1 MSKYVIGLTGGIA
14 CGKSNISRSLK
25 AAGVPVIDADE
36 ISRGLTAPG
45 GPALPAIRER
55 FGDAVF
61 DGEELNR
68 RALSDI
74 VFSDPAA
81 RDALNAII
89 HPMVLKEIHRQM
101 DETTGPVVMD
111 VPLLYEVGMDAWCD
125 EIWCAYA
132 PQKEQVRRVRKRGQI
147 TYAEA
152 LRRIHSQMP
161 VMEKRKRADRVIR
174 TTGTKEESGRAAL
187 SLWQEALK
195 RASETGGQ
203 NPHE

>member
-36 ISRGLTAPG
+36 ISRNLTASG
-45 GPALPAIRER
+45 GPALPAIREKW
-55 FGDAVF
+55 GEKVF

-89 HPMVLKEIHRQM
+89 HPLVLSEIHRRM
-101 DETTGPVVMD
+101 DETEGPVVMD
-111 VPLLYEVGMDAWCD
+111 VPLLYEVGMDSWCD

-161 VMEKRKRADRVIR
+161 VMEKRRRADHMIR

-187 SLWQEALK
+187 SLWQEAVK
-195 RASETGGQ
+195 RASETGGSKR
-203 NPHE
+203 HE

>member
-1 MSKYVIGLTGGIA
+1 MRVIGLTGSIA

-36 ISRGLTAPG
+36 ISRNLTAPG
-45 GPALPAIRER
+45 GPALPAIREKW
-55 FGDAVF
+55 GEKVF

-81 RDALNAII
+81 REALNAII
-89 HPMVLKEIHRQM
+89 HPMVLSEIHRRM
-101 DETTGPVVMD
+101 DETDGPVVMD
-111 VPLLYEVGMDAWCD
+111 VPLLYEVGMDSWCD

-132 PQKEQVRRVRKRGQI
+132 PQKEQVRRVRKRGEI

-161 VMEKRKRADRVIR
+161 VMEKRRRADHMIR

-187 SLWQEALK
+187 SLWQDAVK
-195 RASETGGQ
+195 RAAETGGSKR
-203 NPHE
+203 HV

>member
-36 ISRGLTAPG
+36 ISRNLTASG
-45 GPALPAIRER
+45 GPALPAIREKW
-55 FGDAVF
+55 GEKVF

-89 HPMVLKEIHRQM
+89 HPLVLSEIHRRM
-101 DETTGPVVMD
+101 DETEGPVVMD
-111 VPLLYEVGMDAWCD
+111 VPLLYEVGMDSWCD

-132 PQKEQVRRVRKRGQI
+132 PQKEQVRRVRKRGEI

-161 VMEKRKRADRVIR
+161 VMEKRRRADHMIR

-187 SLWQEALK
+187 SLWQDAVK
-195 RASETGGQ
+195 RASETGGSKR
-203 NPHE
+203 HV

>member
-36 ISRGLTAPG
+36 ISRNLTASG
-45 GPALPAIRER
+45 GPALPAIRAR
-55 FGDAVF
+55 FGDQVF

-81 RDALNAII
+81 RDDLNAII
-89 HPMVLKEIHRQM
+89 HPMVLREIHRQM
-101 DETTGPVVMD
+101 DETDGPVVMD
-111 VPLLYEVGMDAWCD
+111 VPLLYEVGMDAWCQ

-147 TYAEA
+147 TWDEA

-161 VMEKRKRADRVIR
+161 VMEKRRRADHVIR

-187 SLWQEALK
+187 SLWQNAVN
-195 RASETGGQ
+195 RAAEMEG
-203 NPHE
+203 ER

>member
-25 AAGVPVIDADE
+25 EAGVPVIDADE
-36 ISRGLTAPG
+36 ISRSLTASG
-45 GPALPAIRER
+45 GPALPAIREKW
-55 FGDAVF
+55 GEKVF

-81 RDALNAII
+81 REALNAII
-89 HPMVLKEIHRQM
+89 HPLVLSEIHRKM
-101 DETTGPVVMD
+101 DETEGPVVMD
-111 VPLLYEVGMDAWCD
+111 VPLLYEVGMDSWCD

-132 PQKEQVRRVRKRGQI
+132 PQKEQVRRVRKRGRI

-161 VMEKRKRADRVIR
+161 VMEKRRRADHMIR
-174 TTGTKEESGRAAL
+174 TTGTKEESSRAAL
-187 SLWQEALK
+187 SLWQDAVK
-195 RASETGGQ
+195 RASETGG
-203 NPHE
+203 NKRHE

>member
-36 ISRGLTAPG
+36 ISRNLTAPG
-45 GPALPAIRER
+45 GPALPAIREKW
-55 FGDAVF
+55 GEKVF

-89 HPMVLKEIHRQM
+89 HPLVLSEIHRRM
-101 DETTGPVVMD
+101 DETEGPVVMD
-111 VPLLYEVGMDAWCD
+111 VPLLYEVGMDSWCD

-161 VMEKRKRADRVIR
+161 VMEKRRRADHMIR

-187 SLWQEALK
+187 SLWQEAVK
-195 RASETGGQ
+195 RASETGGSKR
-203 NPHE
+203 HE

>member
-1 MSKYVIGLTGGIA
+1 MSRYVIGLTGGIA

-36 ISRGLTAPG
+36 ISRSLTARDG
-45 GPALPAIRER
+45 AALPAIREK
-55 FGDAVF
+55 FGAAVF

-89 HPMVLKEIHRQM
+89 HPMVLAEIHRQM

-161 VMEKRKRADRVIR
+161 VMEKRKRADHVIR

-187 SLWQEALK
+187 SLWQAALK
-195 RASETGGQ
+195 RAGETGGQ
-203 NPHE
+203 EQHV

>member
-36 ISRGLTAPG
+36 ISRNLTASG
-45 GPALPAIRER
+45 GPALPAIRAR
-55 FGDAVF
+55 FGDQVF

-81 RDALNAII
+81 RDDLNAII
-89 HPMVLKEIHRQM
+89 HPMVLKEIHRRM
-101 DETTGPVVMD
+101 DETDGPVVMD
-111 VPLLYEVGMDAWCD
+111 VPLLYEVGMDAWCQ
-125 EIWCAYA
+125 EIWCAYV

-147 TYAEA
+147 TWAEA

-161 VMEKRKRADRVIR
+161 VMEKRRRADHVIR

-187 SLWQEALK
+187 SLWQNAVK
-195 RASETGGQ
+195 RAAEMEG
-203 NPHE
+203 ER

>member
-36 ISRGLTAPG
+36 ISRNLTASG
-45 GPALPAIRER
+45 GPALPAIRAR
-55 FGDAVF
+55 FGDQVF

-81 RDALNAII
+81 RDDLNAII
-89 HPMVLKEIHRQM
+89 HPMVLREIHRQM
-101 DETTGPVVMD
+101 DETDGPVVMD
-111 VPLLYEVGMDAWCD
+111 VPLLYEVGMDAWCQ

-147 TYAEA
+147 TWAEA

-161 VMEKRKRADRVIR
+161 VMEKRRRADHVIR

-187 SLWQEALK
+187 SLWQNAVK
-195 RASETGGQ
+195 RAAEMEG
-203 NPHE
+203 ER

>member
-14 CGKSNISRSLK
+14 CGKSNISRSLR

-36 ISRGLTAPG
+36 ISRNLTAPG
-45 GPALPAIRER
+45 GPALPAIREEW
-55 FGDAVF
+55 GEKVF
-61 DGEELNR
+61 AGVELNR

-74 VFSDPAA
+74 VFSDPAE
-81 RDALNAII
+81 RDKLNAII
-89 HPMVLKEIHRQM
+89 HPMVLSEIHRQM
-101 DETTGPVVMD
+101 DETEGPVVMD
-111 VPLLYEVGMDAWCD
+111 VPLLYEVGMDSWCD

-147 TYAEA
+147 TWAEA

-161 VMEKRKRADRVIR
+161 VMEKRRRADHTIR

-187 SLWQEALK
+187 SLWQDAVK
-195 RASETGGQ
+195 RAAETGGSKR
-203 NPHE
+203 HV

>member
-36 ISRGLTAPG
+36 ISRNLTAPG
-45 GPALPAIRER
+45 GPALPAIREKW
-55 FGDAVF
+55 GEKVF

-81 RDALNAII
+81 REALNAII
-89 HPMVLKEIHRQM
+89 HPMVLSEIHRRM
-101 DETTGPVVMD
+101 DETDGPVVMD
-111 VPLLYEVGMDAWCD
+111 VPLLYEVGMDSWCD

-132 PQKEQVRRVRKRGQI
+132 PQKEQVRRVRKRGEI

-161 VMEKRKRADRVIR
+161 VMEKRRRADHMIR
-174 TTGTKEESGRAAL
+174 TTGTKEESGRTAL
-187 SLWQEALK
+187 SLWQDAVK
-195 RASETGGQ
+195 RAAETGGSKR
-203 NPHE
+203 HV

>member
-1 MSKYVIGLTGGIA
+1 MSSYVIGLTGGIA
-14 CGKSNISRSLK
+14 CGKSNLSNALRRIG
-25 AAGVPVIDADE
+25 APVIDADE
-36 ISRGLTAPG
+36 ISRALTAPG
-45 GPALPAIRER
+45 GPALPAIREIW
-55 FGDAVF
+55 GDAVF

-74 VFSDPAA
+74 VFADPAE
-81 RDALNAII
+81 REKLNAII
-89 HPMVLKEIHRQM
+89 HPLVLSEIHRQM
-101 DETTGPVVMD
+101 DETDGPVVMD
-111 VPLLYEVGMDAWCD
+111 VPLLYEVGMDTWCD

-161 VMEKRKRADRVIR
+161 VMEKRRRADHMIR

-187 SLWQEALK
+187 SLWQDAVK
-195 RASETGGQ
+195 RASETGG
-203 NPHE
+203 NKRHE

>member
-25 AAGVPVIDADE
+25 EAGVPVIDADE
-36 ISRGLTAPG
+36 ISRSLTASG
-45 GPALPAIRER
+45 GPALPAIREKW
-55 FGDAVF
+55 GEKVF

-81 RDALNAII
+81 RDDLNAII
-89 HPMVLKEIHRQM
+89 HPMVLREIHRQM
-101 DETTGPVVMD
+101 DETDGPVVMD
-111 VPLLYEVGMDAWCD
+111 VPLLYEVGMDAWCQ

-147 TYAEA
+147 TWAEA

-161 VMEKRKRADRVIR
+161 VMEKRRRADHVIR

-187 SLWQEALK
+187 SLWQNAVK
-195 RASETGGQ
+195 RAAEMEG
-203 NPHE
+203 ER

>member
-36 ISRGLTAPG
+36 ISRTLTATDG
-45 GPALPAIRER
+45 SALPAIREIW
-55 FGDAVF
+55 GDQVF

-74 VFSDPAA
+74 VFSDPVE
-81 RDALNAII
+81 RDKLNAVI
-89 HPMVLKEIHRQM
+89 HPLVLSEIRRQM
-101 DETTGPVVMD
+101 NETEGPVVMD
-111 VPLLYEVGMDAWCD
+111 VPLLYEVGMDSWCD

-132 PQKEQVRRVRKRGQI
+132 PQKEQVRRVRKRGNI
-147 TYAEA
+147 TWAEA

-161 VMEKRKRADRVIR
+161 VMEKRKRADHVIR
-174 TTGTKEESGRAAL
+174 TTGAKEESGRMAL
-187 SLWQEALK
+187 SLWQDAVK
-195 RASETGGQ
+195 RAAETGGNRQ
-203 NPHE
+203 HV